1 MSRNDILHVG
11 VTTFRDTTDT
21 IPRSLSL
28 PYPELVALLAPERP
42 PVRDDVR
49 RKIERDERFLDEL
62 LDAALRGRS
71 DRDHR
76 WLRELEKAAI
86 RARAD
91 GADGPAV
98 EAALEKKAAS
108 LREDVRK
115 RGKGSLPCW
124 AGALNR
130 PNTTRGARNVD
141 VVTCAV
147 FDFDD
152 GTTIDQAI
160 EPWEQWPL
168 IVHTS
173 WSHRPEHP
181 RFRLV
186 LVLDEPVPASAWP
199 RAWRWAWE
207 RTGGHADAA
216 CKDPSRMYLLP
227 AVPAPEAPWESRVHD
242 PGGELLRID
251 WEGLPELADVKAP
264 SPARR
269 TSRRSP
275 GRSSATADR
284 IRRKARRLLRTD
296 RDTRERAATWI
307 GARLVSNRAEGIE
320 CPSCGRP
327 SVWFWLDPGRQ
338 STACCDH
345 RNSCA
350 WWGHLDDLLDHHGGP
365 DVC

>member
-1 MSRNDILHVG
+1 
-11 VTTFRDTTDT
+11 
-21 IPRSLSL
+21 
-28 PYPELVALLAPERP
+28 
-42 PVRDDVR
+42 
-49 RKIERDERFLDEL
+49 
-62 LDAALRGRS
+62 
-71 DRDHR
+71 
-76 WLRELEKAAI
+76 
-86 RARAD
+86 
-91 GADGPAV
+91 
-98 EAALEKKAAS
+98 
-108 LREDVRK
+108 
-115 RGKGSLPCW
+115 
-124 AGALNR
+124 
-130 PNTTRGARNVD
+130 
-141 VVTCAV
+141 
-147 FDFDD
+147 
-152 GTTIDQAI
+152 
-160 EPWEQWPL
+160 
-168 IVHTS
+168 
-173 WSHRPEHP
+173 
-181 RFRLV
+181 
-186 LVLDEPVPASAWP
+186 
-199 RAWRWAWE
+199 
-207 RTGGHADAA
+207 
-216 CKDPSRMYLLP
+216 MYLLP

-275 GRSSATADR
+275 GRSSTTADR

-350 WWGHLDDLLDHHGGP
+350 WWGHLDELLDHHGGP